1 AAALL
6 PKTGGQ
12 FIAKSPGQFAPKCS
26 GQLVAKWSG
35 QYQRNLQFI
44 PSTCLAQQF
53 TGFHPAGSYG
63 AFPQVA
69 ASSQHCPFRALL
81 DDIKKPP

>member
-35 QYQRNLQFI
+35 QYQRNLHLVYSPNSAKCFTQF
-44 PSTCLAQQF
+44 
-53 TGFHPAGSYG
+53 
-63 AFPQVA
+63 AFA
-69 ASSQHCPFRALL
+69 EE
-81 DDIKKPP
+81 I

>member
-35 QYQRNLQFI
+35 QYQRNLQYRKRSYI
-44 PSTCLAQQF
+44 LEDVHAIAES
-53 TGFHPAGSYG
+53 AG
-63 AFPQVA
+63 
-69 ASSQHCPFRALL
+69 
-81 DDIKKPP
+81 